1 MCHEALL
8 LVNTMDVL
16 AEARN
21 VKMAMIEGSE
31 GFEGGKDLG

>member
-1 MCHEALL
+1 
-8 LVNTMDVL
+8 MDMSMSTIYTVL

-21 VKMAMIEGSE
+21 VKMAMIERSE